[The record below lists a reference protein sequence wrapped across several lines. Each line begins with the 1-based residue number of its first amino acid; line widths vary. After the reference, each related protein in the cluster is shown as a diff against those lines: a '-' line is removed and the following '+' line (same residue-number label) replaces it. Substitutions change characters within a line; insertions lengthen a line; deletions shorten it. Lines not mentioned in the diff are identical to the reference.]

1 MKNRLCVWCILLLC
15 VALLCACD
23 GNESP
28 DTDAPADVFA
38 SVRESGET
46 WLSYGLSAYEEGRA
60 PAKLGAFF
68 SERDHMTYLTL
79 YDHMFSFDKE
89 KSVSVAEALFAFI
102 YENYGADALLDL
114 EKRCAYK
121 TAYLASLGI
130 TEEYGQTDAVE
141 RFFVD
146 EMDFSFNRVYKYII
160 SFDNVTYYFKDFTVG
175 TPQQFHSFLYFNT
188 TGLREMIAYMR
199 ENGFDKGLDTER
211 EFNYYMTF
219 DGSGYSKT
227 VYENGNMVINDSYSA
242 LHEACHAMG
251 ITEKDNIW
259 LSEGLCNYFGKA
271 LGFNDQIAAS
281 YIQVISMA
289 NAGVFDERAEA
300 GDVSAIRYKAVA
312 KAYAE
317 YGGSLASVDAFD
329 LSLFAHLA
337 ARTELALGGYP
348 TLGTAYAAV
357 NREECTAIGAE
368 LSYDGATSLILYLS
382 DTYGM
387 ARVLDAYASQNM
399 EEAFGKDYAA
409 IKAEWLGFLQEY

>member
-1 MKNRLCVWCILLLC
+1 
-15 VALLCACD
+15 
-23 GNESP
+23 
-28 DTDAPADVFA
+28 
-38 SVRESGET
+38 
-46 WLSYGLSAYEEGRA
+46 
-60 PAKLGAFF
+60 
-68 SERDHMTYLTL
+68 
-79 YDHMFSFDKE
+79 
-89 KSVSVAEALFAFI
+89 
-102 YENYGADALLDL
+102 
-114 EKRCAYK
+114 
-121 TAYLASLGI
+121 
-130 TEEYGQTDAVE
+130 
-141 RFFVD
+141 
-146 EMDFSFNRVYKYII
+146 
-160 SFDNVTYYFKDFTVG
+160 
-175 TPQQFHSFLYFNT
+175 
-188 TGLREMIAYMR
+188 MIAYMR

-227 VYENGNMVINDSYSA
+227 VYENGNMVIDDSYSA

-281 YIQVISMA
+281 YIQIVSMA

-317 YGGSLASVDAFD
+317 YGGSLASADAFD

-348 TLGTAYAAV
+348 TLGAAYAAV

-409 IKAEWLGFLQEY
+409 IKAEWLDFLQEY